1 MRINTKIRYG
11 LRTMIE
17 LACLND
23 PKGML
28 QKDIAEKQELS
39 IKYLDAIIAAL
50 KAKGLVKNVRGKG
63 SGYKLSRPACEIS
76 MFDIYTAFEN
86 ICVVECLD
94 NPEVCALYDTCA
106 STKFWGELRSD
117 FTEYLKSKTLKD
129 VAKKETPCMNSQNF
143 QEAN

>member
-17 LACLND
+17 LACQND

-63 SGYKLSRPACEIS
+63 SGYKLTRPACEIT
-76 MFDIYTAFEN
+76 MLDIYTAFES
-86 ICVVECLD
+86 ICVVECLE
-94 NPEVCALYDTCA
+94 NPAICDLYDECA
-106 STKFWGELRSD
+106 STIFWAELKKD
-117 FTEYLKSKTLKD
+117 FIDYLKSKTLKD
-129 VAKKETPCMNSQNF
+129 IAKKESPCINSSL
-143 QEAN
+143 